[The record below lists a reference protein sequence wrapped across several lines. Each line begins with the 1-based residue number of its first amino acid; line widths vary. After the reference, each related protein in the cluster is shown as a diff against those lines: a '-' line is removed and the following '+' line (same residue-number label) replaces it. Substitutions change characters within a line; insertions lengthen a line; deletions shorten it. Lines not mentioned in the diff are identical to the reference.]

1 MRITAIIVFIFFG
14 VISLLGLLAIDETLF
29 SFILGICV
37 FIGGSVSG
45 LLTFMDQAEEGTRYQ
60 RAYYKIVDE
69 NRRYEKVILILND
82 EIEKL
87 KQNNSWHLKLDVL

>member
-29 SFILGICV
+29 SFILGIWV

-87 KQNNSWHLKLDVL
+87 KQNNS